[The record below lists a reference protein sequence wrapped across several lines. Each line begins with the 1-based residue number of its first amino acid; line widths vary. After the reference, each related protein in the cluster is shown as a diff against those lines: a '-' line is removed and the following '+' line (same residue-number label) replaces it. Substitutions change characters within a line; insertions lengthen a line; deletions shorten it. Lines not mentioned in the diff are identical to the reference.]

1 MAQSRVGTD
10 LVLNSIDNEAHS
22 LFGDRNIVATVKNVG
37 INPINSFDIQYQV
50 NNGNTVTENVTNVLI
65 NPNEIY
71 TYTFYSTWE
80 ATAGIYDVNVGLSNI
95 NGNRD
100 DKMDNSSKT
109 KSIHIASKSVAN
121 FPLFELFTSSSCPPC
136 NGFNTNVFSPF
147 LNLNDGRLSII
158 KYQMNW
164 PGNGDPYY
172 TAEGGTRRN
181 YYGVQG
187 VPVLYTGGVN
197 TPTSAG
203 AINNAF
209 NSQIAKEAFFEIN
222 ATANIVNSTNVFVS
236 VDVLPHISTDNL
248 KLHVAVVERETT
260 GNATTNGEK
269 KFHFVMMKMLPNANG
284 TVFSSTDGEALNFNL
299 SADLSTTH
307 VEEFDDLMVV
317 VFIQSGTKEVL
328 QSTMVDAAMNTDDYA
343 VTFNVLNSL
352 DNKPVKGATI
362 TIDEDQTTT
371 DQKGKA
377 FMLLPNGSYSF
388 EIAKDYFVTQSG
400 DFDITD
406 ANTSVDIVLVPL
418 EYTVTFT
425 ILDETTE
432 APIEGATI
440 TINEQSLSTDNS
452 GIAKIDLIN
461 SEYPYTVLKSGFET
475 VEGVVTVNNQDYDIS
490 VVLTPA
496 SGINTSTLSSLSFYP
511 NPTHGEV
518 TIKIP
523 TEEKVGTVE
532 IYSITGAL
540 VYSKQYNASLSE
552 IKLNIDQPQ
561 GVYMVRLT
569 LNNGETS
576 IGKLIVK

>member
-1 MAQSRVGTD
+1 
-10 LVLNSIDNEAHS
+10 
-22 LFGDRNIVATVKNVG
+22 
-37 INPINSFDIQYQV
+37 
-50 NNGNTVTENVTNVLI
+50 
-65 NPNEIY
+65 
-71 TYTFYSTWE
+71 
-80 ATAGIYDVNVGLSNI
+80 
-95 NGNRD
+95 
-100 DKMDNSSKT
+100 
-109 KSIHIASKSVAN
+109 
-121 FPLFELFTSSSCPPC
+121 
-136 NGFNTNVFSPF
+136 
-147 LNLNDGRLSII
+147 
-158 KYQMNW
+158 
-164 PGNGDPYY
+164 
-172 TAEGGTRRN
+172 
-181 YYGVQG
+181 
-187 VPVLYTGGVN
+187 
-197 TPTSAG
+197 
-203 AINNAF
+203 
-209 NSQIAKEAFFEIN
+209 
-222 ATANIVNSTNVFVS
+222 
-236 VDVLPHISTDNL
+236 
-248 KLHVAVVERETT
+248 
-260 GNATTNGEK
+260 
-269 KFHFVMMKMLPNANG
+269 MMKMLPNANG